1 MNSIKAKLIMLG
13 AVSIICTIILGV
25 TGIYIMN
32 SNNSSNQ
39 VLNDINNINLKQNE
53 NTTQETS
60 FLYDLDL
67 NHYQT
72 INTNLSA
79 MNDAVKDALE
89 YSKGQSYNADLENI
103 SADIETAVGNT
114 AQLRDLLAERGFRA
128 GEGMYQ
134 SFLGSDE
141 ELAACISQMSS
152 ESDWVDGVWRDI
164 DISTTDTV
172 EIGGKEYKKLAYNND
187 LPDSS
192 KRDMLV
198 VRFGG
203 NGVNYTGNVYI
214 TDLKIG
220 NTPIDLTALDQE
232 VMAKSY
238 GDGLSELQVSTFDGK
253 DCIAFKGSFV
263 SNNENWAEASIR
275 IDIEEYDISSAK
287 KVSYNAFFEA
297 TEYPVFSIAVAV
309 DGKYNFETN
318 LEQVNSKF
326 EAYNKLVAEG
336 NDTGSYPDDIAAL
349 LSEMS
354 TNAPLYT
361 MSAEISDGMTAALT
375 NKSEAMKKIV
385 EYDANILA
393 IKSENNA
400 LNASLSDSAS
410 SVREQIEEMTNTQ
423 KAAMSTLIYAVFLVG
438 AVLVVLLTLFVI
450 SSVQKSIKKF
460 KGTLE
465 HISDGEIMVKAQT
478 NNKNEFD
485 TFGQSLN
492 RMTDKLSEVIG
503 DVITCGKELNSTGAE
518 LEHVSQNCEQIS
530 DQLDVSISGIA
541 QGATTQAEDVETSTS
556 EISHLGELM
565 DSMDAH
571 IMELDETSVNMKQA
585 SDDVEEILNKLSS
598 SNEHMTDSIH
608 KIAGQITKTNDSV
621 KEIEEAVSLIS
632 SIADQTNLLSLNAS
646 IEAARAGEAGRGFA
660 VVASEIQQ
668 LADQSNNSANT
679 IFQVISNLISDFKE
693 TLVIMEEVEKAT
705 AEQNEKLMQT
715 QVQFEIVNAGIAQSR
730 DKTAIIKSAIGE
742 CNNVRSAVSQI
753 MMNLSAIS
761 EENAASTTE
770 TASAMQHLN
779 NTISVLLQES
789 QKLLSLSA
797 QLEEDIKFFK
807 LNNNA

>member
-32 SNNSSNQ
+32 SNNSNNQ

-60 FLYDLDL
+60 FLYDLDVS
-67 NHYQT
+67 HYQT
-72 INTNLSA
+72 IDANLAA
-79 MNDAVKDALE
+79 MNDAAKDALG
-89 YSKGQSYNADLENI
+89 YSKGQSYNADLESI
-103 SADIETAVGNT
+103 SSDIESAVGNT
-114 AQLRDLLAERGFRA
+114 AQLRTFLAERGFKA

-134 SFLGSDE
+134 SFLGNDE
-141 ELAACISQMSS
+141 ELSS
-152 ESDWVDGVWRDI
+152 YIAQLSGESAWNDGVWD
-164 DISTTDTV
+164 DVELSSAEAV
-172 EIGGKEYKKLAYNND
+172 EIGGKTYKKATYNHE
-187 LPDSS
+187 LPACA
-192 KRDMLV
+192 KRNTLM

-203 NGVNYTGNVYI
+203 NGLVYTGNVYI
-214 TDLKIG
+214 TDLKLD
-220 NTPIDLTALDQE
+220 NTPIDIAALDQDIL
-232 VMAKSY
+232 AGSY
-238 GDGLSELQVSTFDGK
+238 GDGLSELQIASFDGK
-253 DCIAFKGSFV
+253 DCLTFKGKFADV
-263 SNNENWAEASIR
+263 NGNWQEASLKL
-275 IDIEEYDISSAK
+275 DIKGYDIASFK
-287 KVSYNAFFEA
+287 KVSYNVYFEDTQQPRMSMAVALDEKYDFEA
-297 TEYPVFSIAVAV
+297 ALAKINSQ
-309 DGKYNFETN
+309 FE
-318 LEQVNSKF
+318 E
-326 EAYNKLVAEG
+326 YNKLVAEG
-336 NDTGSYPDDIAAL
+336 SDTGSYPDDIAAI
-349 LSEMS
+349 LSEMT
-354 TNAPLYT
+354 TNAALYT
-361 MSAEISDGMTAALT
+361 LTQDITDGMTAALAT
-375 NKSEAMKKIV
+375 KSDAMQKIV
-385 EYDANILA
+385 EYDADILA
-393 IKSENNA
+393 LKAENNA
-400 LNASLSDSAS
+400 LNASLTTSAS

-423 KAAMSTLIYAVFLVG
+423 KAAMSALIYVVFLVG
-438 AVLVVLLTLFVI
+438 AVLVVLQTLFVI

-478 NNKNEFD
+478 NNRNEFD
-485 TFGQSLN
+485 TFGRSLN

-503 DVITCGKELNSTGAE
+503 DVITCGEQLNSTGAE

-571 IMELDETSVNMKQA
+571 IMELDETSINMKQA
-585 SDDVEEILNKLSS
+585 SDDVEEILDKLSS

-679 IFQVISNLISDFKE
+679 IFQVISNLINDFKE
-693 TLVIMEEVEKAT
+693 TLIIMEEVEKAT

-715 QVQFEIVNAGIAQSR
+715 QVQFEIVNSGIAQSR

-742 CNNVRSAVSQI
+742 CNGVRSAVSQI

-807 LNNNA
+807 LENRS

>member
-220 NTPIDLTALDQE
+220 DTPIDLTALDQE

-238 GDGLSELQVSTFDGK
+238 GDGLSELQISTFDGK

-275 IDIEEYDISSAK
+275 IGIEEYDNSSAK
-287 KVSYNAFFEA
+287 SVSYNAFFEA

-309 DGKYNFETN
+309 DGKYNFEAN

-361 MSAEISDGMTAALT
+361 MSAEIADGMTAALT
-375 NKSEAMKKIV
+375 NKSESMKKIV

-400 LNASLSDSAS
+400 S
-410 SVREQIEEMTNTQ
+410 
-423 KAAMSTLIYAVFLVG
+423 
-438 AVLVVLLTLFVI
+438 
-450 SSVQKSIKKF
+450 
-460 KGTLE
+460 
-465 HISDGEIMVKAQT
+465 
-478 NNKNEFD
+478 
-485 TFGQSLN
+485 
-492 RMTDKLSEVIG
+492 
-503 DVITCGKELNSTGAE
+503 
-518 LEHVSQNCEQIS
+518 
-530 DQLDVSISGIA
+530 
-541 QGATTQAEDVETSTS
+541 
-556 EISHLGELM
+556 
-565 DSMDAH
+565 
-571 IMELDETSVNMKQA
+571 
-585 SDDVEEILNKLSS
+585 
-598 SNEHMTDSIH
+598 
-608 KIAGQITKTNDSV
+608 
-621 KEIEEAVSLIS
+621 
-632 SIADQTNLLSLNAS
+632 
-646 IEAARAGEAGRGFA
+646 
-660 VVASEIQQ
+660 
-668 LADQSNNSANT
+668 
-679 IFQVISNLISDFKE
+679 
-693 TLVIMEEVEKAT
+693 
-705 AEQNEKLMQT
+705 
-715 QVQFEIVNAGIAQSR
+715 
-730 DKTAIIKSAIGE
+730 
-742 CNNVRSAVSQI
+742 
-753 MMNLSAIS
+753 
-761 EENAASTTE
+761 
-770 TASAMQHLN
+770 
-779 NTISVLLQES
+779 
-789 QKLLSLSA
+789 
-797 QLEEDIKFFK
+797 
-807 LNNNA
+807 